1 MTLAEMQQNFRD
13 WLVAPT
19 DELAR
24 RLAAPD
30 SPGLPVYQNNYRAQ
44 LVGSLEASFP
54 HVRAWMG
61 AEAFH
66 YAAVTHIDRNPPH
79 AWTLDAYPDE
89 FGVTLAELFPYNP
102 DIHELAWIEAA
113 LNAAFVAQDA
123 EPLTPADLAGIDW
136 ESARL
141 QLAPS
146 LQTHVATAN
155 AETIWWAMSGNQQR
169 PEGEMLAEPQGLVVW
184 RRGLVSCLRS
194 VDMLQLDALRH
205 LQTHGSF
212 AALCELLVARL
223 GEDEGIARAGALLAG
238 WLGSEMIT
246 GAGADQAPPA
256 N

>member
-1 MTLAEMQQNFRD
+1 MSLAELQHNFRD

-19 DELAR
+19 SELAQH
-24 RLAAPD
+24 LAAPD

-54 HVRAWMG
+54 QVRAWMG
-61 AEAFH
+61 VDAFH
-66 YAAVTHIDRNPPH
+66 YAAVSHIDRHPPH

-89 FGVTLAELFPYNP
+89 FGATLAELFPYNP

-123 EPLTPADLAGIDW
+123 EPLTPADLANIDW
-136 ESARL
+136 ERARL

-146 LQTHVATAN
+146 LRTHVASAN
-155 AETIWWAMSGNQQR
+155 AETIWWAMSGGQQR
-169 PEGEMLAEPQGLVVW
+169 PEGEMLAAPQGLLVW

-194 VDMLQLDALRH
+194 VDLLELEALRH
-205 LQTHGSF
+205 LQTQGSF
-212 AALCELLVARL
+212 AALCALLVERL
-223 GEDEGIARAGALLAG
+223 GEDEGIAKAGVMLAS

-246 GAGADQAPPA
+246 GAGAHDLP
-256 N
+256 